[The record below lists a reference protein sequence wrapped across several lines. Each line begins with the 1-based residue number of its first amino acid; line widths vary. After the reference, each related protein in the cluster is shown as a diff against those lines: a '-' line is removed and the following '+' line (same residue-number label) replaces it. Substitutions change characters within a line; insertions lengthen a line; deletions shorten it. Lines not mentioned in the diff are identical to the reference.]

1 MDCDGAE
8 EALGR
13 DDVAGGALDGLDDD
27 GGDLARGLVA
37 DHVADVVRAR
47 DAAVGIGRAQRAA
60 IAVRIRREVLAGQE
74 GPQVMLEVA
83 AEEPEDAARL
93 AVESAPEADDLVFPG
108 GRLGEPQPGLHGLRA
123 AREHLDARQALGGEG
138 GEQVEEAGARLGGE
152 AAERE
157 RLDLALERVDVV
169 RMAVPDAAD
178 GDARDEV
185 EVLVAVLVDER
196 RALAARHRQAGV
208 EREGLKARRDVALL
222 ARDDLLRPRP
232 DLAPLAHRS
241 PSSRS
246 AHRAP
251 PSKRRAR

>member
-1 MDCDGAE
+1 
-8 EALGR
+8 
-13 DDVAGGALDGLDDD
+13 
-27 GGDLARGLVA
+27 LASRSPA
-37 DHVADVVRAR
+37 
-47 DAAVGIGRAQRAA
+47 
-60 IAVRIRREVLAGQE
+60 
-74 GPQVMLEVA
+74 
-83 AEEPEDAARL
+83 
-93 AVESAPEADDLVFPG
+93 ST
-108 GRLGEPQPGLHGLRA
+108 GLRA
-123 AREHLDARQALGGEG
+123 AREHLDARQARGSEG
-138 GEQVEEAGARLGGE
+138 GEQVEEAGSRLGGE

-232 DLAPLAHRS
+232 HLAPLAHRIT
-241 PSSRS
+241 R
-246 AHRAP
+246 AHRRP

>member
-1 MDCDGAE
+1 
-8 EALGR
+8 
-13 DDVAGGALDGLDDD
+13 
-27 GGDLARGLVA
+27 
-37 DHVADVVRAR
+37 
-47 DAAVGIGRAQRAA
+47 
-60 IAVRIRREVLAGQE
+60 REVLAGQE

-93 AVESAPEADDLVFPG
+93 AMESAPESDDLLFPG
-108 GRLGEPQPGLHGLRA
+108 GRLGEPQPGLHRLRA
-123 AREHLDARQALGGEG
+123 AREHLDARQARGREG
-138 GEQVEEAGARLGGE
+138 GEQVEEAGSCLRGE

-157 RLDLALERVDVV
+157 GLDLALERVDVV

-232 DLAPLAHRS
+232 HLAPLADRI
-241 PSSRS
+241 PC